1 MEVINEGGKPLQD
14 SGNGSYDIVVVGAG
28 NAAITAAL
36 AAHAEGASVAVL
48 EKADKAL
55 RGGNTRFTGGI
66 YRHTY
71 TSVGDLL
78 PIVKD
83 NDNADDV
90 IISPYT
96 RNDYLADMARVTGGR
111 SDPELTDVLIDRS
124 YETVRWMAD
133 LGVPFEFSR
142 VVGGVSGSEKVT
154 LAPGGAIRSLHEGV
168 GLSTNLFR
176 LLDEVGIPVFYETR
190 GYRIVTDDRGKVAG
204 VEVRGPEGGRTIRCR
219 ALVIGSGGF
228 QASPHLRTSYL
239 GPDWSLVKVR
249 GTRFNT
255 GDLTRA
261 AIDIG
266 AQSYGEWSGCHA
278 TPIDADSP
286 TYGDLKLTDKKKRL
300 SYLYGV
306 MLNLEGE
313 RFVDEGED
321 LVLYTYAKMG
331 REILK
336 QRNAVTFQVFDQKTV
351 PLLEPRYSTGVPIEA
366 DTIEELADKVEDKY
380 GRMGFG
386 KAKFTQ
392 SLHDFNASV
401 QDGEFDPTRKDG
413 KATKGLNPEKTNWA
427 VKIDEPPYVV
437 YGVSLGIT
445 FTFGGVR
452 INPNAE
458 VVDHLERPIPG
469 LFATGEAT
477 GGFFY
482 INYPGGA
489 GLMRGAVFGRIGGTN
504 AAVYAREG

>member
-1 MEVINEGGKPLQD
+1 MSD
-14 SGNGSYDIVVVGAG
+14 SNNNSVDVLVVGAG

-36 AAHAEGASVAVL
+36 AAHAEGAKVAVL
-48 EKADKAL
+48 EKSDKAL

-66 YRHTY
+66 FRHTY
-71 TSVGDLL
+71 NGPGDLL
-78 PIVKD
+78 PIVMD

-90 IISPYT
+90 IVKPYT
-96 RNDYLADMARVTGGR
+96 RDDYLGDMARVTGGR

-124 YETVRWMAD
+124 YDTVRWMAD

-168 GLSTNLFR
+168 GLSANLFR
-176 LLDEVGIPVFYETR
+176 LLDEADIPVFYETR
-190 GYRIVTDDRGKVAG
+190 AHRIVTDNSGKAAG
-204 VEVRGPEGGRTIRCR
+204 VEVRGPEGGRTINCR

-228 QASPHLRTSYL
+228 QASPEMRTSYM

-278 TPIDADSP
+278 TPIDSDSP
-286 TYGDLKLTDKKKRL
+286 TYGDLNLTDKTNRL

-366 DTIEELADKVEDKY
+366 DTIEELAEKVDEKF

-386 KAKFTQ
+386 KAKFIQ
-392 SLHDFNASV
+392 SLHDFNAAV
-401 QDGEFDPTRKDG
+401 QEGEFDPTLKDE

-427 VKIDEPPYVV
+427 AKIDEPPYVV

-445 FTFGGVR
+445 FTFGGIR
-452 INPNAE
+452 INTDAE
-458 VVDHLERPIPG
+458 VLDHLERPIPG

-489 GLMRGAVFGRIGGTN
+489 GLMRGAVFGKIGGTN
-504 AAVYAREG
+504 AASAARDD